1 MSCCGQGRQ
10 RYHRVATQPSS
21 THHAIVY
28 FTYYGATALRVRGP
42 VTGRLYAFT
51 APGMRLMVD
60 ARDQR
65 GLLSVP
71 NLRLS

>member
-1 MSCCGQGRQ
+1 MSCCGQKRQ
-10 RYHRVATQPSS
+10 LFRRVTMRPTS

-28 FTYYGATALRVRGP
+28 MTYHGPTALRVRGP

-51 APGMRLMVD
+51 APGHRLRVD
-60 ARDQR
+60 VRDQR
-65 GLLSVP
+65 GLQSIP

>member
-1 MSCCGQGRQ
+1 MSCCGQNRRRFHHPQGR
-10 RYHRVATQPSS
+10 ATS
-21 THHAIVY
+21 TNHSVVY
-28 FTYYGATALRVRGP
+28 FIYRGPTALRVRGP

-65 GLLSVP
+65 GLASIP
-71 NLRLS
+71 NLEYA